1 MLRLLCQAQN
11 YAWGRPG
18 DASEVAS
25 LCEANGEDV
34 DKSKPYAELWMGTHP
49 SGPSKTAPGGGGEG
63 ETLEAWITAHSDSL
77 GKAVVAR
84 FGKVLPFLFK
94 VLSVRTALSIQSHP
108 DKKLAERLHAER
120 PNVYKDPNHKP
131 EMAIA
136 LHDFQALCRF
146 VSHEKLVE
154 AVKSNP
160 ELRACIGE
168 RECED
173 LLGQTENKKQAL
185 KEAFTKLM
193 TCEKEIYS
201 VAVEGLVARLQREA
215 KSRTLSDKENLVL
228 ILNEQYPS
236 DVGVLAAF
244 FLNLVKLDP
253 GQAIYLPANEPH
265 AYVSGELVE
274 CMAASD
280 NVVRAGLTPKLR
292 DTEVLCS
299 SLTYDQGIPQ
309 ILEGDVVNEHVKSY
323 RPPFD
328 EFEVQSISVPG
339 GTSATLPV
347 NQGPIILLV
356 QKGTGQAKATAP
368 MSDTAL
374 ETDTKLSRGNV
385 FFVPAGTSLEVST
398 DDAPLLMWAACVNQK
413 VVDGTLERSNIV
425 PAPLQTKAA
434 GVNVE

>member
-1 MLRLLCQAQN
+1 MLRILCQAQN

-18 DASEVAS
+18 EASEVAS
-25 LCEANGEDV
+25 LCEANGQDV
-34 DKSKPYAELWMGTHP
+34 DKTKPYAELWMGTHP
-49 SGPSKTAPGGGGEG
+49 SGPSRTSEG
-63 ETLEAWITAHSDSL
+63 ETLEAWIAAHPESL
-77 GKAVVAR
+77 GEAVVAR
-84 FGKVLPFLFK
+84 FGNVLPMLFK

-108 DKKLAERLHAER
+108 DKKLAERLHADR

-136 LHDFQALCRF
+136 LHDFRALCRF

-160 ELRACIGE
+160 ELSTCIGE
-168 RECED
+168 KECEG

-193 TCEKEIYS
+193 TCEKDVYKA
-201 VAVEGLVARLQREA
+201 AVEGLVARLQREA
-215 KSRTLSDKENLVL
+215 KSRPLTDKENLVVT
-228 ILNEQYPS
+228 LNEQYPS

-244 FLNLVKLDP
+244 FLNLVKLSP

-309 ILEGDVVNEHVKSY
+309 ILEGDVVDEHVKVY

-328 EFEVQSISVPG
+328 EFEVLSINISE

-347 NQGPIILLV
+347 NQGPILLLV
-356 QKGTGQAKATAP
+356 QKGTGHAKVASP

-374 ETDTKLSRGNV
+374 ETDTKICRGDV
-385 FFVPAGTSLEVST
+385 FFVPAGTTIDILT
-398 DDAPLLMWAACVNQK
+398 DDDAPLVMWAACVNNR
-413 VVDGTLERSNIV
+413 VVDGLQEKSNIV
-425 PAPLQTKAA
+425 PAPLQTKAV